1 MQVDSAPVVRRLFLA
16 LALVA
21 LLWSGVFGSMMQEIA
36 AAAADAEHA
45 ALHLEN
51 VGHHHHDDGGYHADD
66 TLASVMHVALDASH
80 SPLGIGASVQR
91 FGFLA
96 SGSSPPAFR
105 SAPFPSPHLPPWLRP
120 PRQLV

>member
-1 MQVDSAPVVRRLFLA
+1 MQVDSSPVMRRLFLA

-21 LLWSGVFGSMMQEIA
+21 LLWSGVVGSMVHHA

-45 ALHLEN
+45 ALHLES

-66 TLASVMHVALDASH
+66 TLASVVHVALDASH

-91 FGFLA
+91 FAFPA
-96 SGSSPPAFR
+96 SGAPPPVFL
-105 SAPFPSPHLPPWLRP
+105 SASFPSPHLPPLLRP
-120 PRQLV
+120 PRQHV